1 MVGKEFAAPKRGR
14 LSMSEEKARP
24 DRRTALRYLIRFPVE
39 VLVEGE
45 SEPRSFES
53 DNISSGGLYIRCD
66 EAFEVDDHVYLK
78 VELPLGV
85 GTVCFRARVVHVVPP
100 SDVVGTLAGF
110 GLVWDP
116 PGQEGLERWFEF
128 VGQVKELFAD
138 QILNSFPVS
147 MKKKAPEREEPV
159 SDTDSEEK
167 AIQRSHLRYA
177 ARLKVRFKSVEDL
190 ASISASDVS
199 VGGMFLE
206 TDANFVVGEL
216 VEIQAVHPDTG
227 NSFLLKAAIRWRGQ
241 KSGHPGIG
249 IELLDMPESELHL
262 FESFVNRHIAA
273 NPSFG

>member
-1 MVGKEFAAPKRGR
+1 MVEKQLGAPKRER

-24 DRRTALRYLIRFPVE
+24 DRRKALRYLIRFPVE
-39 VLVEGE
+39 VLREGE
-45 SEPRSFES
+45 FEPRSYES
-53 DNISSGGLYIRCD
+53 DNISSGGLYIRS
-66 EAFEVDDHVYLK
+66 EEVFEVEDPVYIK
-78 VELPLGV
+78 IELPMGI
-85 GTVCFRARVVHVVPP
+85 GTVCYQARVVHVVPP

-116 PGQEGLERWFEF
+116 PAQEGLDRWFEF
-128 VGQVKELFAD
+128 VGEVKELFID
-138 QILNSFPVS
+138 QILNSFPPPAG
-147 MKKKAPEREEPV
+147 KKRAEPEGPAPEG
-159 SDTDSEEK
+159 DSEQD

-190 ASISASDVS
+190 GSISTSDVS

-206 TDANFVVGEL
+206 TDADFVVGEL

-241 KSGHPGIG
+241 KSGHSGIG
-249 IELLDMPESELHL
+249 IELLEMPETELNL
-262 FESFVNRHIAA
+262 FESFINRHIAA